1 MKGLFIKDILT
12 LKTNTIY
19 LISMLV
25 LAVLLS
31 IESSMIFTYFFVGLL
46 GSSFA
51 TSSFSYDQS
60 ERCLM
65 YLLCLPTNRR
75 QYVKEKYLF
84 IITVTIGFMATILLI
99 SSLIQNT
106 MIDINELYLL
116 LAIVMMIMIYIAFV
130 IPIKIAFPPEK
141 AIIVHLTITAIMTI
155 PLIASN
161 GLYADLSQADAIK
174 AIVDPMGLIC
184 ISISAFICLF
194 VSYLISAKIM
204 ANKNL

>member
-99 SSLIQNT
+99 SSLVQNT

-204 ANKNL
+204 ANKNI